1 MAGSYDT
8 GHAFG
13 CCNYLLINIIMV
25 EWLCNLIFKKYID
38 EIVEKKFA
46 QLSTEKYN
54 GRETQSIRDR
64 IEQARQNLH
73 SSSGVQQTKHP
84 EVLSSSRVRTGSE
97 EPKLSITPDQAAIAK
112 AAELDAMRAKL
123 LGKKK

>member
-1 MAGSYDT
+1 MASSYDT

-84 EVLSSSRVRTGSE
+84 EVLSSSGVHAGSKK
-97 EPKLSITPDQAAIAK
+97 PASQIKTDKAAIAK
-112 AAELDAMRAKL
+112 TAELDAMRAKL

>member
-1 MAGSYDT
+1 
-8 GHAFG
+8 
-13 CCNYLLINIIMV
+13 MV